1 MKTLSAE
8 NFTRALHFV
17 KAKARPVD
25 QALFDYTFEEGKPD
39 AVWEALSAFANEDG
53 GFGHGMEP
61 DCRLHTS
68 SMLGTITAFP
78 YLLQTN
84 APADHPLVEKGI
96 NYLINTYDQNLK
108 GWRMLPPEAN
118 DHPRAM
124 WWGYD
129 SVKADQEVIDNWG
142 NPSACAGGEKRYA

>member
-8 NFTRALHFV
+8 NFTRARHFV

-68 SMLGTITAFP
+68 SMLGTITAF
-78 YLLQTN
+78 
-84 APADHPLVEKGI
+84 
-96 NYLINTYDQNLK
+96 LICCKPTHRLITL
-108 GWRMLPPEAN
+108 W
-118 DHPRAM
+118 
-124 WWGYD
+124 
-129 SVKADQEVIDNWG
+129 S
-142 NPSACAGGEKRYA
+142 KRGLTISSIPMIRT